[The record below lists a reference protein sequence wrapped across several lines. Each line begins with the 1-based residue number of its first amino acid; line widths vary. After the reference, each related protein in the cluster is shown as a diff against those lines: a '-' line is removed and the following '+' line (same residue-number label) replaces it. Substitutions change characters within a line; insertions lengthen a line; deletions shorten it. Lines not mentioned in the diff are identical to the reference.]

1 MQDNLLDKNHIQQVS
16 SFTIMLE
23 EFKNGVKNLSPA
35 YFAIVMATGIIST
48 GSFLM
53 DMNRIANF
61 LFVLNNIFYIIMWA
75 LTILRL
81 VWYSKS
87 LIKDLTDHMSGTGF
101 FTIVAGTCVLGIQYI
116 IMFEFFEI
124 ALALLILGIFLWL
137 FLTYAVFTTLTIKQ
151 DKPTLDKGIT
161 GGWLTA
167 IVATQSVSILSALI
181 ASHIKQPYRIE
192 VNFFALSM
200 WLWGGMFYIWMISL
214 IFYRYTFFKFSPGD
228 LAPPYWINMG
238 AMAISTLAGSLLIIN
253 APDAPLLESLLP
265 FLKGFTVFY
274 WATGT
279 WWIPMLII
287 LAIWRHIYKRYP
299 LKYDSLYWGAVFPQG
314 MYAVCT
320 FRMSEALEIP
330 FLHYFYNAFIY
341 IALIAWAL
349 TFSGLIR
356 HFLAEFAKVKLKIN
370 AMKNQV

>member
-1 MQDNLLDKNHIQQVS
+1 MRKENNDIRITS
-16 SFTIMLE
+16 SSIVAEHLRE
-23 EFKNGVKNLSPA
+23 AIKKLSPA
-35 YFAIVMATGIIST
+35 YFALVMATGIISIGT
-48 GSFLM
+48 FLM
-53 DMNRIANF
+53 DMKWIADI
-61 LFVLNNIFYIIMWA
+61 LFFLNNIFYIILWL

-81 VWYSKS
+81 LWYFNLLKS
-87 LIKDLTDHMSGTGF
+87 DFTNHMTGTGF

-116 IMFEFFEI
+116 LLYEYFTI
-124 ALALLILGIFLWL
+124 AFTLLVLAIVLWL
-137 FLTYAVFTTLTIKQ
+137 FLTYTIFTTLTTQQ

-181 ASHIKQPYRIE
+181 ASHIRQPYRIE
-192 VNFFALSM
+192 INFFALSM

-214 IFYRYTFFKFSPGD
+214 IFYRYTFFKFSPDD

-238 AMAISTLAGSLLIIN
+238 AMAISTLGGSVLILN
-253 APDAPLLESLLP
+253 APDAPFLESLLP

-287 LAIWRHIYKRYP
+287 LAIWRHVYKKYP
-299 LKYDSLYWGAVFPQG
+299 LKYDPLYWGAVFPQG

-320 FRMSEALEIP
+320 FRMAKALHMP
-330 FLHYFYNAFIY
+330 FLHYLYQAFIY
-341 IALIAWAL
+341 LALCAWAI
-349 TFSGLIR
+349 TFIGLLR
-356 HFLAEFAKVKLKIN
+356 FLINELITINTKIKKAELMN
-370 AMKNQV
+370 NYG

>member
-1 MQDNLLDKNHIQQVS
+1 
-16 SFTIMLE
+16 MLE

>member
-1 MQDNLLDKNHIQQVS
+1 MPDNLLDKNHIQQVS

-53 DMNRIANF
+53 GMHWIANI

-87 LIKDLTDHMSGTGF
+87 FIKDLTDHMSGTGF

-124 ALALLILGIFLWL
+124 ALALLILGILLWL

-287 LAIWRHIYKRYP
+287 LAIWRHIYKKYP

-356 HFLAEFAKVKLKIN
+356 HFLAEFTKVKLKIN
-370 AMKNQV
+370 DIKNQP